1 MFALEKVQN
10 IWTLMEWG
18 GSSEK
23 SCWEVMTSW
32 HLHPHSPSSAEPL
45 VPQLFW
51 GKNGFEERRKT
62 DESWKE
68 YKNAKWNTQ
77 AKEQDKAHKQ
87 RSRRQK
93 TNLQSF
99 QPSSWEPQGDQALQ
113 VGNKV
118 IFQYGLMSDSNLKSK
133 DLSHPKS
140 FHFKCMLISQL
151 NILFALRKQSED
163 FFFFF
168 NIYIILMLFLWK
180 DRIQICC

>member
-1 MFALEKVQN
+1 MRRQQWKKLLRGDDLLTFTSTFSFLCRATCPPVILRQF
-10 IWTLMEWG
+10 
-18 GSSEK
+18 K
-23 SCWEVMTSW
+23 S
-32 HLHPHSPSSAEPL
+32 
-45 VPQLFW
+45 
-51 GKNGFEERRKT
+51 KNGFEERRKT

-151 NILFALRKQSED
+151 NILFALRKKSED

-168 NIYIILMLFLWK
+168 NIYIILMLFHWK